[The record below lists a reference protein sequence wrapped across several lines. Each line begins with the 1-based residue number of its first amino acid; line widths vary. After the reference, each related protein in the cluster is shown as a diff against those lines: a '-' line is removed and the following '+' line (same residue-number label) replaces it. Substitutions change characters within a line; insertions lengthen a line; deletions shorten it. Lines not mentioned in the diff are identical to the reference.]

1 MTFSSS
7 SLRLRPRRRG
17 AAGPWAKVD
26 GPRTVV
32 TMWVYWCVSCLAA
45 ATRGGPIVTLG
56 TQEPRHLATGALPQL
71 DQDVCIFGVDVG
83 TPAAPGIAAFSVV
96 PVASIGCANA
106 VIGTNAFFEMP
117 GEALSPLPNHATL
130 GLPLS
135 KSAGDGRVRIAIDA
149 AGNPVAVVVPRA
161 AGAGAA
167 TASPTARPA
176 ASSLPSTSAID
187 DGAALAIV
195 IALLGVLC
203 AIVSFVP
210 RRRAIPS

>member
-1 MTFSSS
+1 LALTTVAMSSS
-7 SLRLRPRRRG
+7 SAYALVPRVAICGR
-17 AAGPWAKVD
+17 
-26 GPRTVV
+26 
-32 TMWVYWCVSCLAA
+32 VSFLDA
-45 ATRGGPIVTLG
+45 ATPGGPIVTLG

-130 GLPLS
+130 VLPLS
-135 KSAGDGRVRIAIDA
+135 KSAGDGCVRIAIDA

>member
-1 MTFSSS
+1 
-7 SLRLRPRRRG
+7 
-17 AAGPWAKVD
+17 
-26 GPRTVV
+26 
-32 TMWVYWCVSCLAA
+32 
-45 ATRGGPIVTLG
+45 
-56 TQEPRHLATGALPQL
+56 
-71 DQDVCIFGVDVG
+71 
-83 TPAAPGIAAFSVV
+83 
-96 PVASIGCANA
+96 
-106 VIGTNAFFEMP
+106 MP

-130 GLPLS
+130 VLPLS
-135 KSAGDGRVRIAIDA
+135 KSAGDGCVRIAIDA